1 MNERRATNARCS
13 SLLKAGLNDEQQML
27 VIRRRWLAMA
37 GWEQERMKKPTPDDP
52 GWVVARA
59 MGIAVICLLLSTF
72 KLVTI
77 KQRRNEK
84 YQTTCLTSF
93 GPGLVD
99 AAHFKRSLCCQ
110 KKRGNGAN
118 SITCTIFVRISF

>member
-59 MGIAVICLLLSTF
+59 MGIAVIYCQHLS
-72 KLVTI
+72 
-77 KQRRNEK
+77 
-84 YQTTCLTSF
+84 
-93 GPGLVD
+93 
-99 AAHFKRSLCCQ
+99 
-110 KKRGNGAN
+110 
-118 SITCTIFVRISF
+118 